1 MNFDSWPSQGRIYIF
16 AVRPRAAH
24 WEGGVG
30 ATAVYIYT
38 EYIEWRWRRGRSH
51 SRSQHEI
58 RLFSSGLQTDFGFLR
73 DPPLAQ
79 SKESSP
85 LTHHGGRGP
94 KKKANFWLKKKV
106 EEKKEGGFILIFH
119 PSPHLAAL
127 RFPFHHSTFLRGRS
141 SWSWIL
147 SSSSFSPP
155 SFIKYI
161 DLWRDSILFGGLR
174 FVVAPCTPVTRS
186 GSESTCFLS
195 LSILLFL
202 LFLFFLNLSS
212 SVSLIYFLLFLASM
226 LFSSSLFRSSI
237 FSIFCIIFPFFVS
250 PFYYILSP
258 FPHLGVNKVQ
268 FL

>member
-1 MNFDSWPSQGRIYIF
+1 MNFDSWPTQGRIYIF

-24 WEGGVG
+24 WESGVG

-127 RFPFHHSTFLRGRS
+127 LSPLHFSTR
-141 SWSWIL
+141 
-147 SSSSFSPP
+147 
-155 SFIKYI
+155 
-161 DLWRDSILFGGLR
+161 
-174 FVVAPCTPVTRS
+174 
-186 GSESTCFLS
+186 
-195 LSILLFL
+195 SILLIL
-202 LFLFFLNLSS
+202 DPLFFFFRLLLLSLNTSTCDEIQFYS
-212 SVSLIYFLLFLASM
+212 ADCVSL
-226 LFSSSLFRSSI
+226 
-237 FSIFCIIFPFFVS
+237 
-250 PFYYILSP
+250 
-258 FPHLGVNKVQ
+258 
-268 FL
+268 